1 MSWKIFLLQTFC
13 LVCFA
18 SFAAE
23 YASYPHEETL
33 SFAQRQ
39 LNERLDQLEERL
51 AQFKTPAASPPAQ
64 TVVQSPPAPVNQS
77 DEHLI
82 QQVAA
87 VSQRLDILE
96 QQKQQLWQATADL
109 IRRQNALVRAQQKK
123 TEADRVRD
131 WMSGLDAEKKAQV
144 QAAYQEEMENMENAV
159 SVSSDSPPAPE
170 TMFRLLQESRERLKI
185 KLKDMLTEEEYQ
197 AFLQSNEAA
206 ENLPAD

>member
-1 MSWKIFLLQTFC
+1 MSWKIFILQSVC
-13 LVCFA
+13 LVCIA

-39 LNERLDQLEERL
+39 LNERLDRLEEQL
-51 AQFKTPAASPPAQ
+51 AQCSKSAAQEPEQPAIAD
-64 TVVQSPPAPVNQS
+64 SPPAPVIQP
-77 DEHLI
+77 DEQLL

-87 VSQRLDILE
+87 LSQRLDTLE
-96 QQKQQLWQATADL
+96 KQKKQLWQATADL
-109 IRRQNALVRAQQKK
+109 IRRQNALVRAQQDK

-144 QAAYQEEMENMENAV
+144 QAVQQEEMEEMQHAV
-159 SVSSDSPPAPE
+159 SASPPAPE
-170 TMFRLLQESRERLKI
+170 TMFRLLQESRERLKS

-197 AFLQSNEAA
+197 AFLQSNEEA
-206 ENLPAD
+206 ENLPLPTH

>member
-1 MSWKIFLLQTFC
+1 MSWKIFILQTVC

-33 SFAQRQ
+33 SVAQRQ
-39 LNERLDQLEERL
+39 LNERLDRLEERL
-51 AQFKTPAASPPAQ
+51 AQCKPPAAPPPAE
-64 TVVQSPPAPVNQS
+64 TVAQSEPASVIQQ
-77 DEHLI
+77 DEQLI
-82 QQVAA
+82 RQVAA
-87 VSQRLDILE
+87 LSQRLNALE
-96 QQKQQLWQATADL
+96 KRDKQLWQAAADL

-144 QAAYQEEMENMENAV
+144 QAMYREEMEEMQNAV
-159 SVSSDSPPAPE
+159 SDSPPAPE
-170 TMFRLLQESRERLKI
+170 TMFRLLQESRERLKM
-185 KLKDMLTEEEYQ
+185 KLKDILTEEEYQ

-206 ENLPAD
+206 ELPLPTD